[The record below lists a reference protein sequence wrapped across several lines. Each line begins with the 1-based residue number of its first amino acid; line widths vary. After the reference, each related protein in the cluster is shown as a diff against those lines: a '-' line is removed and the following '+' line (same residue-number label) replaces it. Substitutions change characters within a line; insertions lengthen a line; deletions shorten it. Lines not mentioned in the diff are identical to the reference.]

1 MRNLIKYIAVVFLI
15 LLIISGF
22 VALVRS
28 PFAVNRNEVSLTKLV
43 TQINNAEIKDIIVRG
58 EQLEITLKD
67 DPLRQGSSEASKK
80 ETSKKEAGASVS
92 ESLTNLGVSKEKL
105 GQVNLDIKNETGA
118 TYYLINLLPIIL
130 PFLLVV
136 FLFWFMFRQAQRG
149 SMQAFS
155 FGKSKARLASDG
167 NGKKKLTFKD
177 VAGLT
182 EAKEEISEVVEF
194 LRDPQKFQK
203 LGARIPRGIL
213 LIGSPGTGKTLLAKA
228 VANEASVPFYFVSG
242 SEFVEMFV
250 GVGANRVRDTFET
263 AKKTAPSIIFVDE
276 IDAVGRHR
284 GAGLGGGH
292 DEREQT
298 LNQILV
304 EMDGF
309 DTNDAVIVMA
319 ATNRPDILD
328 PALLRPGRFDRRI
341 ILDEPSLK
349 DREAI
354 LKIHALD
361 KPLAKGVNLRLVAER
376 TPGFSGADLANLL
389 NEAAIFAARKNQKE
403 ITQENLFQAIEK
415 VILGPE
421 RRSHAFTKKEKEVAA
436 YHEAGHALVAVSVPH
451 MDPVHKVSIVSRG
464 RAGGYTLK
472 LPIEDKHLRSKSE
485 FESELAVL
493 LGGFTAEK
501 LIFNELTTGASNDLK
516 VASELARK
524 MVTQYGM
531 SDKLGP
537 ITFGEK
543 EELVFLGKELG
554 TEKNYSNEIAF
565 QIDNEV
571 KSFITKGLKKARE
584 VLNKK
589 MATLERIAQELIAK
603 ETLEQKEFYALVG

>member
-1 MRNLIKYIAVVFLI
+1 MIKYIAIVFLI

-22 VALVRS
+22 VALMRS
-28 PFAVNRNEVSLTKLV
+28 PFTAEKNEISLTKLV
-43 TQINNAEIKDIIVRG
+43 NQINGSEVKGIVVRG
-58 EQLEITLKD
+58 EKLEITLKEGD
-67 DPLRQGSSEASKK
+67 KQ
-80 ETSKKEAGASVS
+80 ETSKKEAGASIS

-105 GQVNLDIKNETGA
+105 SQVNIDIKNESGPA
-118 TYYLINLLPIIL
+118 YYLINLLPIIL

-167 NGKKKLTFKD
+167 NGKKKITFKD

-213 LIGSPGTGKTLLAKA
+213 LIGAPGTGKTLLAKA
-228 VANEASVPFYFVSG
+228 VANEANVPFYFVSG

-250 GVGANRVRDTFET
+250 GVGANRVRDTFEV

-309 DTNDAVIVMA
+309 DTNDAVIIMA

-341 ILDEPSLK
+341 ILDEPSLN

-354 LKIHALD
+354 LNIHALD
-361 KPLAKGVNLRLVAER
+361 KPLAKTVNMRLVAER

-389 NEAAIFAARKNQKE
+389 NEAAILAARKDQKE
-403 ITQENLFQAIEK
+403 ISQENLLQSIEK
-415 VILGPE
+415 VMLGPE
-421 RRSHAFTKKEKEVAA
+421 RRSHVFTQKEKKITA

-451 MDPVHKVSIVSRG
+451 SDPVHKVSIVSRG

-493 LGGFTAEK
+493 LGGYTAEK
-501 LIFNELTTGASNDLK
+501 LVFNELTTGASNDLK

-537 ITFGEK
+537 IVFGEK

-554 TEKNYSNEIAF
+554 TEKNYSNETAF
-565 QIDNEV
+565 QIDSEV
-571 KSFITKGLKKARE
+571 KLLITKGLKKAQE
-584 VLNKK
+584 VITTK
-589 MATLERIAQELIAK
+589 MATLEKIAKELIAK

>member
-1 MRNLIKYIAVVFLI
+1 MKSLVKYIAIVFLI
-15 LLIISGF
+15 LLIVSGF
-22 VALVRS
+22 VTLVRS
-28 PFAVNRNEVSLTKLV
+28 PFTSEKEEVSLSKLV
-43 TQINNAEIKDIIVRG
+43 SQINNSEVKDIVVRG
-58 EQLEITLKD
+58 EQLEIILKN
-67 DPLRQGSSEASKK
+67 DPSKPDEAGKK
-80 ETSKKEAGASVS
+80 EISKKEAGTSIS
-92 ESLTNLGVSKEKL
+92 ESLINLGVDKEKL
-105 GQVNLDIKNETGA
+105 NQVNLDIKNESGTA
-118 TYYLINLLPIIL
+118 YYLINFLPIIL
-130 PFLLVV
+130 PFALVI

-155 FGKSKARLASDG
+155 FGKSRAKLAGDG

-228 VANEASVPFYFVSG
+228 VANEASVPFYYVSG

-250 GVGANRVRDTFET
+250 GVGANRVRDTFEV

-341 ILDEPSLK
+341 ILDEPSKK

-354 LKIHALD
+354 LQIHATD
-361 KPLAKGVNLRLVAER
+361 KPMAEDVELKVVAER

-389 NEAAIFAARKNQKE
+389 NEAAILAARKNQKE
-403 ITQENLFQAIEK
+403 ITQDNLLQSIEK
-415 VILGPE
+415 VMLGPE
-421 RRSHAFTKKEKEVAA
+421 RRSHIFTTKEKEIAA

-451 MDPVHKVSIVSRG
+451 SDPVHKVSIVSRG

-472 LPIEDKHLRSKSE
+472 LPLEDKHLRSKSE

-493 LGGFTAEK
+493 LGGYTAER
-501 LIFNELTTGASNDLK
+501 LVFNELTTGASNDLK
-516 VASELARK
+516 VASEIARK
-524 MVTQYGM
+524 MITQYGM

-537 ITFGEK
+537 IVFGEK
-543 EELVFLGKELG
+543 EELVFLGKDLG
-554 TEKNYSNEIAF
+554 TERNYSNEIAF
-565 QIDNEV
+565 QIDTEV
-571 KSFITKGLKKARE
+571 KNFITKGLKKASD
-584 VLNKK
+584 VITKK
-589 MATLERIAQELIAK
+589 MAVLEKIAQELIAK
-603 ETLEQKEFYALVG
+603 ETLEQKEFYALVE

>member
-1 MRNLIKYIAVVFLI
+1 MRSLIKYIAIVFLI

-22 VALVRS
+22 TALVRS
-28 PFAVNRNEVSLTKLV
+28 PFASKENEISLTKLV
-43 TQINNAEIKDIIVRG
+43 TQINNAEIKSIIVRG
-58 EQLEITLKD
+58 EQLEIVLQD
-67 DPLRQGSSEASKK
+67 DKK
-80 ETSKKEAGASVS
+80 ETSKKESGASIS
-92 ESLTNLGVSKEKL
+92 DTLLNLGTDKAKL
-105 GQVNLDIKNETGA
+105 AQLNLDIKNESGFA
-118 TYYLINLLPIIL
+118 YYLVNFLPIVL

-149 SMQAFS
+149 AMSALT
-155 FGKSKARLASDG
+155 FGKTKARLAGTDG
-167 NGKKKLTFKD
+167 NGKKKVTFKD

-182 EAKEEISEVVEF
+182 EAKEEIGEVVEF
-194 LRDPQKFQK
+194 LRDPKKFQK

-213 LIGSPGTGKTLLAKA
+213 LVGSPGTGKTLLAKA
-228 VANEASVPFYFVSG
+228 VANEANVPFFYVSG

-250 GVGANRVRDTFET
+250 GVGANRVRDTFEM
-263 AKKTAPSIIFVDE
+263 AKKSAPSIIFIDE

-309 DTNDAVIVMA
+309 DTNDYVIVAA

-341 ILDEPSLK
+341 ILDEPSMK
-349 DREAI
+349 DRGEI

-361 KPLAKGVNLRLVAER
+361 KPLAKNVDLKLVAER

-389 NEAAIFAARKNQKE
+389 NEAAILAARKNQRE
-403 ITQENLFQAIEK
+403 ISQENLLQSIEK
-415 VILGPE
+415 VMLGPE
-421 RRSHAFTKKEKEVAA
+421 RRSHVFTKKEKEIAA
-436 YHEAGHALVAVSVPH
+436 YHEAGHALVAISMPH
-451 MDPVHKVSIVSRG
+451 TDPVHKVSIVSRG

-472 LPIEDKHLRSKSE
+472 LPLEDKHLRSRSE

-493 LGGFTAEK
+493 LGGYTAEK
-501 LIFNELTTGASNDLK
+501 FKFNELTTGASNDLK

-537 ITFGEK
+537 ITFGER

-554 TEKNYSNEIAF
+554 TEKNYSNEIAY
-565 QIDNEV
+565 QIDSEV
-571 KSFITKGLKKARE
+571 KNFISKALKKARE
-584 VLNKK
+584 VLTKK
-589 MATLERIAQELIAK
+589 TAILEKLAQELIAK
-603 ETLEQKEFYALVG
+603 ETLEQKEFYALVK